1 MDQIIPLPFTL
12 SGNMVCREVTK
23 KGGEILQLL
32 QVRLP
37 LKQEVIMASIIQSGL
52 TSTSSQE
59 DQDHKEKH

>member
-23 KGGEILQLL
+23 GGGETAQLL

-52 TSTSSQE
+52 TSPSS
-59 DQDHKEKH
+59 